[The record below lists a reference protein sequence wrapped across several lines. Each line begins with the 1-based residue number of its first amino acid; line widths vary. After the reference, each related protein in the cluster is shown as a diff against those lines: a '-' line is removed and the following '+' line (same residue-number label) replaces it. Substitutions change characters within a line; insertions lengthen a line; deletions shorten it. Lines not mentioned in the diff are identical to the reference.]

1 MSKYIHKAGEEVCME
16 TEVARD
22 FFFLLK
28 LILMFKDGKLQLDQ
42 SGQLGSTLI

>member
-1 MSKYIHKAGEEVCME
+1 ME

-22 FFFLLK
+22 FFFFK

-42 SGQLGSTLI
+42 SGQLGSAVI

>member
-1 MSKYIHKAGEEVCME
+1 MRLCME

-22 FFFLLK
+22 FFLK

-42 SGQLGSTLI
+42 SGQLGSTVI